1 MQERIRKGAEA
12 MGLPLSHTQVEAFL
26 SLAAELRTW
35 GKKMNLTAL
44 LKDEDRMTEELFLD
58 SLSPLLV
65 IKEKEKAERLLDMGT
80 GAGFP
85 GLPLGI
91 AAPKLEITLAD
102 SVEKKSLF
110 QRHAIRTLGLKNVTA
125 VTTRFENTGSPDLPP
140 QYFDWVVAKAVAE
153 IPVLGDWAVPHLKS
167 GGRLICMKGPG
178 EPPVELEGYKL
189 PETVSYCLPFSG
201 MKRTLYE
208 YKKR

>member
-1 MQERIRKGAEA
+1 MRERIKNGAEA
-12 MGLPLSHTQVEAFL
+12 MGMPLADEQLEAFI
-26 SLAAELRTW
+26 SLADELRSW
-35 GKKMNLTAL
+35 GKKINLTAL
-44 LKDEDRMTEELFLD
+44 LKEEDRMVEELFLD

-65 IKEKEKAERLLDMGT
+65 LKEGAKAERLLDMGT

-110 QRHAIRTLGLKNVTA
+110 QRHVVRTLGLNNVVA
-125 VTTRFENTGSPDLPP
+125 VTTRFEKSGSPDLPT
-140 QYFDWVVAKAVAE
+140 QHYDWAVAKAVAE
-153 IPVLGDWAVPHLKS
+153 IPVLGGWASPHLKS

-178 EPPVELEGYKL
+178 EPPAELEGYKS
-189 PETVSYCLPFSG
+189 PETTSYRLPFSG
-201 MKRTLYE
+201 MKRMLYE
-208 YKKR
+208 YEKL